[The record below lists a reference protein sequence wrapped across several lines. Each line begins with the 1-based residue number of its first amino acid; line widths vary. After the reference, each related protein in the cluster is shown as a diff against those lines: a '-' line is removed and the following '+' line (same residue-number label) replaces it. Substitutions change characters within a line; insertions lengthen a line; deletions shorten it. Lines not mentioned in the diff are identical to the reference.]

1 MSNYHSITIIF
12 IIILTFIS
20 CKKEEEPVLGCTNSS
35 AMNYNSDANSNDG
48 SCLIAY
54 DIAQGTW
61 NINPNCDDLNF
72 PLPGLGDM
80 FSLNDA
86 LPETIEVYGSG
97 GNVIF
102 IEISADTAQG
112 IINNDGNVIVSSQ
125 DLQLDMGGMGL
136 DFPVSVSGSGSIFAA
151 DSGIMNLNFSFE
163 IELPVFGTQFISS
176 SCEINLTK

>member
-12 IIILTFIS
+12 FIVLTFIS
-20 CKKEEEPVLGCTNSS
+20 CKKEEDPVLGCTDSS
-35 AMNYNSDANSNDG
+35 AMNYNSEATSNDG

-61 NINPNCDDLNF
+61 NINPNCDDLNI
-72 PLPGLGDM
+72 PLPGLSDM

-86 LPETIEVYGSG
+86 LPETIEVDGSG

-102 IEISADTAQG
+102 IEISENQVEGTID
-112 IINNDGNVIVSSQ
+112 NDGNVIVSSQ
-125 DLQLDMGGMGL
+125 DLLLDMGGMGL
-136 DFPVSVSGSGSIFAA
+136 DFPVSVSGSGLIIDAN
-151 DSGIMNLNFSFE
+151 SGTMNLTFSFD
-163 IELPVFGTQFISS
+163 IPLLGTQSL